1 MSELRRRRHQI
12 QLTPVPLVL
21 ASTPPAQQRKKP
33 PILWTL
39 SLITVSLTMLL
50 LLQIRHSDGRY
61 RFVPINIRIYKA
73 FILATPIEIVFN
85 TTRNSPYVDTTANK
99 WMSHNGNVNNNAA
112 NGSSRKGTDRQQG
125 NTLVATVSSSTTAS
139 VLIGGMNMD
148 NNSSKH
154 DDTLPIV
161 LVPQQTTVSTPL
173 LHQLSGHNSNSNK
186 RESKQMLESQFF
198 I

>member
-50 LLQIRHSDGRY
+50 LLQIRHSD
-61 RFVPINIRIYKA
+61 
-73 FILATPIEIVFN
+73 ATPIEIVFN